1 MSFRPTP
8 LDRPS
13 QPTRRQLLL
22 GAAALGASSLLPA
35 CGGGGGDEIA
45 SPSTGSDIA
54 ASFVEG
60 PITGFGSIIVGATRF
75 DDSAASVTDDD
86 GGLRRRDELKLG
98 AVVEIE
104 GGRLERPAGALGVAV
119 ALRIVLGHSL
129 QGPIDAVDVANSRLT
144 LIGQTVVVTS
154 STVFD
159 DSISGGLA
167 GLTAGDIV
175 EAHAL
180 YDPVAV
186 SFLAT
191 RLEKKDSSVLEYR
204 LRGKVSGLDPVAR
217 TFFIGSEKI
226 DYASVRPLAFPN
238 QLVDG
243 AFVRVRV
250 QTTPVGGAWVATT
263 VRIGLR
269 SLLPGAPSEAEVEGV
284 INSYNS
290 LASFEVN
297 GLKVE
302 TSSSTQF
309 PEGTTGIVAGARV
322 EVKGQ
327 IVGGALVATMVKLDE
342 QRRGPREFE
351 FHGPIAS
358 LDPIAK
364 TFALRGLTVW
374 YGGTVEYG
382 NGTEAML
389 ANDRRVE
396 VRGVLA
402 DDRQRI
408 EARRIQFR

>member
-1 MSFRPTP
+1 MSFRPNP
-8 LDRPS
+8 LDRLP

-35 CGGGGGDEIA
+35 CGGGGSDEAA

-75 DDSAASVTDDD
+75 DESAASVTDGD
-86 GGLRRRDELKLG
+86 GGLRHRDELKLG
-98 AVVEIE
+98 TVVEIE

-119 ALRIVLGHSL
+119 ALRVVLGHSL
-129 QGPIDAVDVANSRLT
+129 QGPVDAVDVANSRLT

-159 DSISGGLA
+159 ESISGGLA
-167 GLTAGDIV
+167 GLAAGDIV

-180 YDPVAV
+180 YDPVAE

-191 RLEKKDSSVLEYR
+191 RLEMKASVLEYR

-226 DYASVRPLAFPN
+226 DFVSVRPLAFPN

-243 AFVRVRV
+243 AFVRVRL
-250 QTTPVGGAWVATT
+250 QTTPVDGAWVATT

-269 SLLPGAPSEAEVEGV
+269 SLLPGALSEAEVEGV
-284 INSYNS
+284 ITGFTS

-309 PEGTTGIVAGARV
+309 PDGTTGIVAGARV
-322 EVKGQ
+322 EVKGR
-327 IVGGALVATMVKLDE
+327 IVGGVLAATMVRLDA

-374 YGGTVEYG
+374 YGGTVEYR

-396 VRGVLA
+396 VRGVLGA
-402 DDRQRI
+402 DRQRI

>member
-1 MSFRPTP
+1 MSFRPNP
-8 LDRPS
+8 LDRLP
-13 QPTRRQLLL
+13 QPTRRLLLL
-22 GAAALGASSLLPA
+22 GAAALGAGSLLPA
-35 CGGGGGDEIA
+35 CGGGAGDGTA
-45 SPSTGSDIA
+45 SPATGSDIA

-60 PITGFGSIIVGATRF
+60 PITGLGSIIVGGVRF

-98 AVVEIE
+98 VVVEIE
-104 GGRLERPAGALGVAV
+104 GGRLERPAGALGAAV
-119 ALRIVLGHSL
+119 ALRVVLGHSL
-129 QGPIDAVDVANSRLT
+129 QGPVDAVEVANSRLT

-159 DSISGGLA
+159 DSISGGL
-167 GLTAGDIV
+167 GGISPGDIV

-180 YDPVAV
+180 YDPLGA

-191 RLEKKDSSVLEYR
+191 RLEKKTRSVLEYR

-217 TFFIGSEKI
+217 TFLIGSEKI
-226 DYASVRPLAFPN
+226 DYASIRPLVFPN

-243 AFVRVRV
+243 AFVRLRL
-250 QTTPVGGAWVATT
+250 QTTPVGDAWVATS

-269 SLLPGAPSEAEVEGV
+269 SLLPGAQSEAEVEGV
-284 INSYNS
+284 ITNFTS

-302 TSSSTQF
+302 TSTATRF
-309 PEGTTGIVAGARV
+309 PDGTAGIVAGARV

-327 IVGGALVATMVKLDE
+327 IVGGVLVATMVGLDE
-342 QRRGPREFE
+342 ERRGPREFE

-358 LDPIAK
+358 LDPVAK

-374 YGGTVEYG
+374 YGGAVDYA
-382 NGTEAML
+382 NGSEATL

-396 VRGVLA
+396 VKGVLA
-402 DDRQRI
+402 ADRRRI

>member
-1 MSFRPTP
+1 MSFRPNP
-8 LDRPS
+8 LDRLP

-22 GAAALGASSLLPA
+22 GATALGASSLLAA
-35 CGGGGGDEIA
+35 CGGGGEA
-45 SPSTGSDIA
+45 APPPATGSDIA

-60 PITGFGSIIVGATRF
+60 PITGFGSIIVGAVRF

-104 GGRLERPAGALGVAV
+104 GGRLERPAGALGAAV

-129 QGPIDAVDVANSRLT
+129 QGPVDAVDVANSRLT

-167 GLTAGDIV
+167 GIADGDIV

-180 YDPVAV
+180 YDPVAA

-191 RLEKKDSSVLEYR
+191 RLEKKIGSVLEYR
-204 LRGKVSGLDPVAR
+204 LRGKVSGLDPAAR

-226 DYASVRPLAFPN
+226 SYASVRPPAFPN

-243 AFVRVRV
+243 AFVRVRL
-250 QTTPVGGAWVATT
+250 QTTAVNDVWVATT

-269 SLLPGAPSEAEVEGV
+269 SLLPGAQSEAEVEGV
-284 INSYNS
+284 VTRFGS

-297 GLKVE
+297 GLEVQ
-302 TSSSTQF
+302 TSGSTQF
-309 PEGTTGIVAGARV
+309 PDGTAGIVAGARV
-322 EVKGQ
+322 EVRGQ
-327 IVGGALVATMVKLDE
+327 IVGGVLVATTVRLDE
-342 QRRGPREFE
+342 ERRGPREFE
-351 FHGPIAS
+351 FHGPIAN
-358 LDPIAK
+358 LDGVAK

-374 YGGTVEYG
+374 YGGTVEYA
-382 NGTEAML
+382 NGSEATL
-389 ANDRRVE
+389 AIDRRVE

-402 DDRQRI
+402 ADRRRI

>member
-1 MSFRPTP
+1 MSFRPNP
-8 LDRPS
+8 LDRLP

-35 CGGGGGDEIA
+35 CGGGGSDEAA

-75 DDSAASVTDDD
+75 DESAASVTDGD
-86 GGLRRRDELKLG
+86 GGLRHRDELKLG
-98 AVVEIE
+98 TVVEIE

-119 ALRIVLGHSL
+119 ALRVVLGHSL
-129 QGPIDAVDVANSRLT
+129 QGPVDAVDVANSRLT

-159 DSISGGLA
+159 ESISGGLA
-167 GLTAGDIV
+167 GLAAGDIV

-180 YDPVAV
+180 YDPVAE

-191 RLEKKDSSVLEYR
+191 RLEMKASVLEYR

-226 DYASVRPLAFPN
+226 DFVSVRPLAFPN

-243 AFVRVRV
+243 AFVRVRL
-250 QTTPVGGAWVATT
+250 QTTPVDGAWVATT

-269 SLLPGAPSEAEVEGV
+269 SLLPGALSEAEVEGV
-284 INSYNS
+284 ITGFTS

-309 PEGTTGIVAGARV
+309 PDGTTGIVAGARV
-322 EVKGQ
+322 EVKGR
-327 IVGGALVATMVKLDE
+327 IVGGVLVATMVKLDE
-342 QRRGPREFE
+342 ERRGPREFE
-351 FHGPIAS
+351 FHGPIAN
-358 LDPIAK
+358 LDPVAK

-374 YGGTVEYG
+374 YGGTVEYA
-382 NGTEAML
+382 NGSEGTL

-402 DDRQRI
+402 ADRRRI